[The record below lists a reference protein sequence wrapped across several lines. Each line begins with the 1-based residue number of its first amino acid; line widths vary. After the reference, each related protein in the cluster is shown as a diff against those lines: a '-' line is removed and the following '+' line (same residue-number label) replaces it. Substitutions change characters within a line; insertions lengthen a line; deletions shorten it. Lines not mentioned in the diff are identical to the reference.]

1 MNINMGAI
9 MSKVSSYTQS
19 AEGKGRMKEYIGQC
33 RSHGRF
39 KTHGGSTIITEDEMV
54 SASGKMIQ
62 LIQEAGRA
70 AGLPESVMN
79 HLYGLEVSPITYQK
93 DGSAVMYIYF
103 SGDLYRES
111 LEDGDGG
118 HTGDGINNI
127 VALFNNGAHASN
139 FVYGWWNGHN
149 PTGASLDRAG
159 GDLKPGYAW
168 VRSKK
173 DREALHFIQNAVAN
187 FNENW
192 GGLYNATAIAGADYQ

>member
-1 MNINMGAI
+1 MNINMGSI
-9 MSKVSSYTQS
+9 MSKVSSYTKS
-19 AEGKGRMKEYIGQC
+19 AEGRDRMKAYIGQC
-33 RSHGRF
+33 RSQGRSETF
-39 KTHGGSTIITEDEMV
+39 AGSTIITKDEMV
-54 SASGKMIQ
+54 NASRKMIQ

-70 AGLPESVMN
+70 AELPESVMN
-79 HLYGLEVSPITYQK
+79 HLYGLEVSPITYRK

-111 LEDGDGG
+111 LEDGDNG
-118 HTGDGINNI
+118 HTGDGIDNI

-139 FVYGWWNGHN
+139 FAYGWWNGHN
-149 PTGASLDRAG
+149 PTGASLAFAG

-192 GGLYNATAIAGADYQ
+192 GGLYNATAIAGEDYQ

>member
-1 MNINMGAI
+1 MNINMGSI
-9 MSKVSSYTQS
+9 MSKVSSYTKS

-33 RSHGRF
+33 RSQGRY
-39 KTHGGSTIITEDEMV
+39 KTLGGSTIITEDEMI

-70 AGLPESVMN
+70 AELPESVMN
-79 HLYGLEVSPITYQK
+79 HLYCLEVSPVTYRK

-111 LEDGDGG
+111 LEDGDNGY
-118 HTGDGINNI
+118 TGDGINNI

-149 PTGASLDRAG
+149 PTGVSLDRAG
-159 GDLKPGYAW
+159 GDLKSGYAW

-192 GGLYNATAIAGADYQ
+192 GGLYNATAIAGEDYQ